1 MSDNDVLPSLTK
13 EQLLLD
19 LGFIQVRCRIHGK
32 MARIEISPDEFDKIL
47 KPEIRDKIY
56 TEYKKIGFTYVTLD
70 LKGYRTGS
78 MNETLN
84 SDNSI

>member
-1 MSDNDVLPSLTK
+1 MLN
-13 EQLLLD
+13 QI
-19 LGFIQVRCRIHGK
+19 F
-32 MARIEISPDEFDKIL
+32 IEISPDEFDKIL